1 MSASFI
7 AELKRRNVLKVGAA
21 YLVAAWLLI
30 QVAATMAPQLQ
41 LPEWA
46 PRLITLI
53 LLIGFPIALILAW
66 FLERTPDGLKAEA
79 AAQGNKRVVGAAVV
93 LAALAVGWYLR
104 GQPVVEVDPQPA
116 TGDARWTVAEAGK
129 ATPPAPSDLAGGAP
143 SSATAPGGAPDAV
156 PRRSIAVLPFVNMSG
171 DAEQEYFADGLS
183 EEILNS
189 LTRID
194 GMQVAGRTSSF
205 QFKGKNEDLR
215 EVGRKL
221 GVASVLEGSVRRGK
235 DTMRVTAQ
243 LVRVSDGIH
252 VWSQAYDR
260 APDDT
265 LAVQLDIAE
274 HVAGAL
280 DVVLDEAQRERMRQA
295 GVKSVEA
302 FIAFQK
308 GRQVYNDA
316 HDPARSES
324 VIATLRQA
332 NAEFARATALE
343 PDFAAAYYSGVD
355 LYGHIMLAT
364 GTSAAE
370 RAAALDAARR
380 DLALAARHA
389 HDASTRQLIEA
400 DRQLVSDDW
409 RGLADRLKV
418 AAAAQRCV
426 QANWL
431 LVSNIFGIAAERV
444 AAMQRLVACDPLA
457 ALPYYQ
463 TSTSANWAGRPEVAI
478 EVAERG
484 EAAMG
489 GSDSI
494 GMQKVRALVSLGR
507 IDEAQA
513 EVAGLTPGSAER
525 MLAEL
530 AVAAASGGD
539 VASIAA
545 RSRDARRL
553 GWNPEYWEVA
563 DFLAEALL
571 DDRIASNRRV
581 AAIDAAPGGPL
592 KLAIMLSRCQC
603 GVPFDLDAA
612 PNFKARLAESG
623 LAWPPRDLIAGLR
636 KKQAGAP

>member
-1 MSASFI
+1 MTFV
-7 AELKRRNVLKVGAA
+7 AELKRRNVFKVGAA

-66 FLERTPDGLKAEA
+66 FLERTPEGLKAEP
-79 AAQGNKRVVGAAVV
+79 AAQGNKRVVGTAIV

-104 GQPVVEVDPQPA
+104 GQPVAEQDSQPQG
-116 TGDARWTVAEAGK
+116 GDARWTVAEAGK
-129 ATPPAPSDLAGGAP
+129 ATPAAPSDAADGKTADP
-143 SSATAPGGAPDAV
+143 AAPGSEPAPV

-189 LTRID
+189 LTRIE

-205 QFKGKNEDLR
+205 QFKGKSEDLR
-215 EVGRKL
+215 AIGQKL

-252 VWSQAYDR
+252 VWSQTYDR

-302 FIAFQK
+302 FIAFQR
-308 GRQVYNDA
+308 GRQLYNDA
-316 HDPARSES
+316 HDPSRSES
-324 VIATLRQA
+324 VIATLRKA
-332 NAEFARATALE
+332 NAEFARATAFE
-343 PDFAAAYYSGVD
+343 PEFAAAYYLSVD
-355 LYGHIMLAT
+355 LYSHVMLDADASAT
-364 GTSAAE
+364 E

-380 DLALAARHA
+380 DLALAARNA
-389 HDASTRQLIEA
+389 QDASTRQLIEA
-400 DRQLVSDDW
+400 DRQIVSDDW
-409 RGLADRLKV
+409 RGLADRLK
-418 AAAAQRCV
+418 AATAAQRCV

-431 LVSNIFGIAAERV
+431 LVANVFGLAAERMD
-444 AAMQRLVACDPLA
+444 AMQVLVACDPLA
-457 ALPYYQ
+457 SLPYYQ
-463 TSTSANWAGRPEVAI
+463 TATSANWAGRPDVAI
-478 EVAERG
+478 EFAERG

-489 GSDSI
+489 GADSI
-494 GMQKVRALVSLGR
+494 GLQKVRALARVGR
-507 IDEAQA
+507 IDKAQA
-513 EVAGLTPGSAER
+513 DLARLTPGSAER

-539 VASIAA
+539 VAGIAA
-545 RSRDARRL
+545 RSRNARRL

-571 DDRIASNRRV
+571 GDRVATNRRV
-581 AAIDAAPGGPL
+581 AAIDAVPGGPL
-592 KLAIMLSRCQC
+592 RLATLLSRCQC
-603 GVPFDLDAA
+603 GAPFDLDAT
-612 PNFKARLAESG
+612 PNFKARLTESN
-623 LAWPPRDLIAGLR
+623 LPWPPVDLVAALQ
-636 KKQAGAP
+636 KKDSDTP